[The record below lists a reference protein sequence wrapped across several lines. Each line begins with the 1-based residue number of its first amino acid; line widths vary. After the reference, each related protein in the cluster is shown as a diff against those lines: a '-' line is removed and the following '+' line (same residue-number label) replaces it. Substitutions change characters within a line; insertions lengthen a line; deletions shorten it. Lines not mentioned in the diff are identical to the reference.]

1 MSRKKTKSIKEVNTH
16 KKAEVLGTEK
26 KRKRFLPY
34 TVLSICV
41 ALAIAAA
48 VIFQGNALTSQD
60 RQVTESSTARDKGGS
75 LAQVVAYPLSLFDEG
90 EAKHFE
96 LQADNGITIKY
107 FVLKSSDGVVRAAFD
122 ACDVCWPSG
131 KGYFQEGDN
140 VVCRNCGKRF
150 ASDKINE
157 VKGGCNPAPLKRK
170 IEGDNLVITIADILD
185 GKSYFDFQG
194 RSNS

>member
-1 MSRKKTKSIKEVNTH
+1 MSRKKTKSTKEVNTR
-16 KKAEVLGTEK
+16 KKAEVLGTRK
-26 KRKRFLPY
+26 KKKKFLPY

-48 VIFQGNALTSQD
+48 VIFQGNALTSQN
-60 RQVTESSTARDKGGS
+60 RQTTEILTAGTKEGSQTLAVTH
-75 LAQVVAYPLSLFDEG
+75 PLSLFHEG
-90 EAKHFE
+90 KAKHFE
-96 LQADNGITIKY
+96 FQADNGIAIKY

-140 VVCRNCGKRF
+140 MVCRNCGKRF
-150 ASDKINE
+150 ASVKINE
-157 VKGGCNPAPLKRK
+157 VKGGCNPAPLKRR
-170 IEGDNLVITIADILD
+170 IEGDNLVIEVADIIN

-194 RSNS
+194 RRNS